1 MNNFSMI
8 KYLFIFA
15 IIFGKCSYCEI
26 KPDASQAYISL
37 ILGQVSIQKS
47 GDDQWSRARMNQ
59 AINQNDE
66 IRCEKKSRC
75 EIKIG
80 KKKVLRIGELTSII
94 IKDQIDEPEIEV
106 RSGQIWLNIILDGKK
121 LNLRTPTSV
130 ASIRGT
136 IYRADA
142 DINASQ
148 FRVYE
153 GEVGISPLGD
163 DGEIIPDSLFV
174 IGLGQEFVI
183 ANDAGKYLQQ
193 DKEKREQFIED
204 DRSMFEK
211 FLRQEAQKLEEFK
224 STDLK
229 DFKKFQ
235 SYQIIQ
241 RSFDPELDQKDE
253 WVKWNQELD
262 KNVKR

>member
-1 MNNFSMI
+1 MNQGF
-8 KYLFIFA
+8 
-15 IIFGKCSYCEI
+15 CEI
-26 KPDASQAYISL
+26 KSDASQAHISL

-47 GDDQWSRARMNQ
+47 GDDQWSTARMNQ
-59 AINQNDE
+59 LINQNDE

-80 KKKVLRIGELTSII
+80 NKQVLRIGELTSII
-94 IKDQIDEPEIEV
+94 IKDQLDEPEIEV
-106 RSGQIWLNIILDGKK
+106 RSGRIWLNILLDGKK

-136 IYRADA
+136 IYRAEA

-153 GEVGISPLGD
+153 GEVGISPIGEN
-163 DGEIIPDSLFV
+163 GEIIPDTLFV

-183 ANDAGKYLQQ
+183 ANDAEKYMEQ
-193 DKEKREQFIED
+193 DKEKRDQFIKD

-211 FLRQEAQKLEEFK
+211 FLQQEAQNLEEFK
-224 STDLK
+224 AMDLK
-229 DFKKFQ
+229 DFIEFQ
-235 SYQIIQ
+235 SYQISQ
-241 RSFDPELDQKDE
+241 RSFDLNQDQKDE
-253 WVKWNQELD
+253 WVKWNKKLD
-262 KNVKR
+262 EYVKR

>member
-1 MNNFSMI
+1 V
-8 KYLFIFA
+8 
-15 IIFGKCSYCEI
+15 KCSYCEI
-26 KPDASQAYISL
+26 KPEASHAYISL
-37 ILGQVSIQKS
+37 ILGKVFIQKS
-47 GDDQWSRARMNQ
+47 GDDQWSRAKMNQ
-59 AINQNDE
+59 SINQNDE

-80 KKKVLRIGELTSII
+80 KKKVLRIGELTSIV

-106 RSGQIWLNIILDGKK
+106 RTGRIWLNILLDGKK

-142 DINASQ
+142 NSNASQ

-153 GEVGISPLGD
+153 GEVGISPLAES
-163 DGEIIPDSLFV
+163 GEIIPDSLFV
-174 IGLGQEFVI
+174 IGQGQEFVI
-183 ANDAGKYLQQ
+183 ANDAEKYMKQ

-211 FLRQEAQKLEEFK
+211 FLRQEAQNLEEFK
-224 STDLK
+224 SMDLK
-229 DFKKFQ
+229 DFKEFK
-235 SYQIIQ
+235 SYQIVQ
-241 RSFDPELDQKDE
+241 RSFDTDLDQKDD
-253 WVKWNQELD
+253 WVKWNKELD
-262 KNVKR
+262 QNVKR